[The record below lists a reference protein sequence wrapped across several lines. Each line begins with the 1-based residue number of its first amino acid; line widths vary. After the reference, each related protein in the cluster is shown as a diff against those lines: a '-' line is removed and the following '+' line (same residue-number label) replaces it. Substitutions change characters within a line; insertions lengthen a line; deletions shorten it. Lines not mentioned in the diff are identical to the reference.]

1 MPVSILLV
9 DDFEPFRQFVIAT
22 IKKQPEL
29 QVICEASDGLVAI
42 QKARRLQPQLVLLD
56 IGSPTLNGI
65 EAARLILAFAPK
77 SRILFLSQE
86 SSRAIV
92 QAAFDSGAWG
102 YVLKSDAG
110 RELLPAINA
119 VLRGERYIS
128 SRLAGHGFLDVRA
141 A

>member
-22 IKKQPEL
+22 IKEQPEL

-56 IGSPTLNGI
+56 IGIPTLNGI

-86 SSRAIV
+86 RSRAIV
-92 QAAFDSGAWG
+92 QAVFDLGARG

-119 VLRGERYIS
+119 VLRGERYVS
-128 SRLAGHGFLDVRA
+128 SHLAGHGFLDVRA